1 MSTTVCVPASPD
13 PNGCARRHPRLR
25 WGVVLTAI
33 LLLLALSARAQ
44 GLADQDA
51 SQPIE
56 VVADELQ
63 VDQTRNVAIFRGNV
77 EAIQGTLVLRAD
89 EVTVVYDLESEGTQT
104 IRRIEAKG
112 RVLLTSPE
120 ESAEAREGVY
130 DVTAGRIVLRGDV
143 VLTRRDNVVRGR
155 QLVVDLRRHVATVEG
170 GGERVRALFRPEQLR
185 PQTEN
190 QAEGQGAAQGE
201 TR

>member
-170 GGERVRALFRPEQLR
+170 GDERVRALFRPEQLR
-185 PQTEN
+185 PQKGKETEDQN
-190 QAEGQGAAQGE
+190 AAQGK